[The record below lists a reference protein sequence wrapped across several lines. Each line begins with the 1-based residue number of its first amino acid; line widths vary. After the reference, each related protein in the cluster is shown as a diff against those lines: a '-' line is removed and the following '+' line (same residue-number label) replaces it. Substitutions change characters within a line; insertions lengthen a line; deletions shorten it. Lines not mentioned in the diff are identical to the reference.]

1 MRLRWKRRAAF
12 RSRSGTIRRPE
23 DIAAA
28 LAIATNALLERTAS
42 VQDRGLALRFL
53 ERAEE
58 DVRHWLQAA
67 DATIEIEASRRR

>member
-1 MRLRWKRRAAF
+1 VCPG
-12 RSRSGTIRRPE
+12 RSATIRKP
-23 DIAAA
+23 DDVATA
-28 LAIATNALLERTAS
+28 LQNATQQLLERTAS